1 MGGLRSA
8 MAFLLRN
15 GVFATQWRFSL
26 TFSAA
31 RENPPFAV
39 NEGGRLR
46 AATAAVNKAAEA
58 NFLSKAQAS
67 VGGLAKGAAAF
78 QAQVNGVVSQVVG
91 GVQAFTEPLAS
102 LARTPANLAASVL
115 GGVNAIIASVEN
127 TRSAFTL
134 LKQVID
140 RLQNSRTE
148 GASSANK
155 AEQAMQ
161 SLFITAALGQ
171 MASITALP
179 DLLAK
184 QKARLDAAQQAAQGR
199 QR

>member
-1 MGGLRSA
+1 MRLLGISFAGRKLGCVCLFTVRMGDVFHRIVCGVRGGLSVV
-8 MAFLLRN
+8 AFLADTR
-15 GVFATQWRFSL
+15 
-26 TFSAA
+26 
-31 RENPPFAV
+31 AV
-39 NEGGRLR
+39 NQ
-46 AATAAVNKAAEA
+46 AAEA

-67 VGGLAKGAAAF
+67 VDGLAQGAAAF
-78 QAQVNGVVSQVVG
+78 QAQVDGVVSQVVG
-91 GVQAFTEPLAS
+91 GVQAFTEPLSS
-102 LARTPANLAASVL
+102 LARPPANLAASVL
-115 GGVNAIIASVEN
+115 GGVNAIVASIEN

-148 GASSANK
+148 GTSSANK

>member
-1 MGGLRSA
+1 MQATSGRSA
-8 MAFLLRN
+8 KEIDALFDKITSN
-15 GVFATQWRFSL
+15 AI
-26 TFSAA
+26 A
-31 RENPPFAV
+31 
-39 NEGGRLR
+39 
-46 AATAAVNKAAEA
+46 AAEA
-58 NFLSKAQAS
+58 NFLSKAQATA
-67 VGGLAKGAAAF
+67 GGLAQGAAAF

-91 GVQAFTEPLAS
+91 GVQAFTEPLSS
-102 LARTPANLAASVL
+102 LARTPANLVASVL
-115 GGVNAIIASVEN
+115 GGVNAIVVSIEN
-127 TRSAFTL
+127 ARSAFTL

-148 GASSANK
+148 GTSSANK

>member
-1 MGGLRSA
+1 M
-8 MAFLLRN
+8 
-15 GVFATQWRFSL
+15 
-26 TFSAA
+26 
-31 RENPPFAV
+31 
-39 NEGGRLR
+39 R
-46 AATAAVNKAAEA
+46 AATAAVNQAAEA

-67 VGGLAKGAAAF
+67 VGGLAQGAAAF

-91 GVQAFTEPLAS
+91 GVQAFTEPLSS
-102 LARTPANLAASVL
+102 LARTPVNMIASVL
-115 GGVNAIIASVEN
+115 GGVNAIVASIEN
-127 TRSAFTL
+127 ARSAFTL

-155 AEQAMQ
+155 AEQTMQ
-161 SLFITAALGQ
+161 SLFIMAALGQ